1 MLFVHDSVL
10 FTLKKKWMFVRRF
23 PLEQGSYQGY
33 IYTTVEKLNERNSV
47 PQGWLDFSV
56 ASRSFFI
63 SFTINNLTETVYLPS
78 LGKHWIMRKFEEYII
93 KIGLKANLDRLVVM
107 QAILMIWNLK
117 RKQIVTC
124 LFFFIKKKKRNLSSL
139 WYCSKIWYLF
149 C

>member
-124 LFFFIKKKKRNLSSL
+124 LFFFIKRKRNLSSL